1 MPSPYLPQPNR
12 RATPHSGL
20 AAVMLCI
27 SVANV
32 AAVIATHYE
41 MGRVIAANAANVDKQ
56 ERIRARQFTEVRS
69 QISEDMADQ
78 SAASDQAVQRVMSEW
93 FSAAGNRMAAVSE
106 RREQALR
113 LIGARIGV
121 PAADMDAIFAE
132 ALPPYPTTM
141 P

>member
-1 MPSPYLPQPNR
+1 
-12 RATPHSGL
+12 
-20 AAVMLCI
+20 MLCI

-32 AAVIATHYE
+32 AAVVATHYE
-41 MGRVIAANAANVDKQ
+41 MGRVIEANLANVDKQ
-56 ERIRARQFTEVRS
+56 ERIRARQFAELRAQV
-69 QISEDMADQ
+69 SEDMADQ